1 MKTWLMMLPL
11 LCAVNVAM
19 AQDAGT
25 GGPAAQP
32 EPVKTQEMAQ
42 TQEKTQTQEK
52 ATTTRTKRQG
62 GDMRHCLARKTNK
75 EIIRCTEKKRRK

>member
-11 LCAVNVAM
+11 VCAANVAM
-19 AQDAGT
+19 AQGAET

-32 EPVKTQEMAQ
+32 EPVKTQEMVQ
-42 TQEKTQTQEK
+42 TQEKAQVREK

-75 EIIRCTEKKRRK
+75 EIIRCTEKQRRK